1 VTTCRTL
8 DEVIAAAKADAA
20 DAEPLSQDQADLV
33 AALLAPHWRLAGEVG
48 QDVPASQAGQ
58 HRKARHDHDD

>member
-1 VTTCRTL
+1 MTTCRTL
-8 DEVIAAAKADAA
+8 DEVIAAATADAA
-20 DAEPLSQDQADLV
+20 DDQPLTQEQADLA

-58 HRKARHDHDD
+58 PKETP